1 MHTASHSPRRRN
13 YLGDASLWWDNWVP
27 VAATGW
33 GALVVI
39 APMLAA
45 DFLIRAI
52 RGPSGQDPAPDHMS
66 DPPESD
72 DPRLTS
78 NLSVSQRYCTAGG
91 TGDCW

>member
-1 MHTASHSPRRRN
+1 
-13 YLGDASLWWDNWVP
+13 LWWDNWVP

-72 DPRLTS
+72 
-78 NLSVSQRYCTAGG
+78 NLV
-91 TGDCW
+91 

>member
-1 MHTASHSPRRRN
+1 MRKWRRIPDMHTASHSPRRRN

-52 RGPSGQDPAPDHMS
+52 RGPSGEDPGPNHTSDRPGPD
-66 DPPESD
+66 D
-72 DPRLTS
+72 L
-78 NLSVSQRYCTAGG
+78 V
-91 TGDCW
+91 